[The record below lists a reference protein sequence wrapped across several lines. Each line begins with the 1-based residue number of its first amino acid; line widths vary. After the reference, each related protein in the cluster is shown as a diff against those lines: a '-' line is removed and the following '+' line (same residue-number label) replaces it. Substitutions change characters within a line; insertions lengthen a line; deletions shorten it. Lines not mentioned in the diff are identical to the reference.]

1 MAFNRRNLIV
11 QLAEKLGCTYDR
23 NSVGMFVWAKLPEGI
38 KSSEEFIDGILYD
51 KNIFITPGTI
61 FGSNGEGYIR
71 FSLCVPEEKIKEAI
85 SRF

>member
-1 MAFNRRNLIV
+1 
-11 QLAEKLGCTYDR
+11 
-23 NSVGMFVWAKLPEGI
+23 MFVWAKLPEAI